1 MSYRSLRIGGLASGI
16 DVESIIKQLMSAQKA
31 KKDKLQQQKTLLEWK
46 REDYRTINNQ
56 IRKLR
61 DATADLRLQGT
72 FLKNKATS
80 SDESKVSVTADGS
93 AVGTYEITVESL
105 ATSSRLTGTTV
116 EKKDGQ
122 PLDLSKPISELFDD
136 IDPDGDGQITLTI
149 NGETMAFGKSD
160 SLAAI
165 FLAVNR
171 NEKAG
176 VVMFYDETKRQ
187 VVVTTKDTGSES
199 RKVLK
204 DIMSSDN
211 ALFKALGLVSDSSSE
226 GEASTPESSGE
237 IQYPHIEEG
246 KNAVLTINGLRTERS
261 SNTFAI
267 NGVTFTLKDT
277 TSAPV
282 TVGVERDTDAIV
294 EKIKSWVDTYNS
306 TLEAINAEL
315 NEQRYRDYLPLTE
328 EEMAELTDKQIDKWE
343 EKARSGLLKHDS
355 LLRGELYNI
364 RMAVFGM
371 VQGLDEA
378 FNHLSDIGITVA
390 TATFDSN
397 GKLLMDDDYMS
408 GKLHVNEDE
417 LRNALETNP
426 EKVMALFT
434 NRSDDPE
441 QQGIGARLYALAG
454 EAIERIADMAGRDSD
469 LVDNSSIGERIRD
482 LNERIEREEDRLQ
495 RLEDRYW
502 KQFTEM
508 EKAIN
513 QMNQQSSWLLAQ
525 FLGTGNQ

>member
-93 AVGTYEITVESL
+93 AVGTYEITVERL
-105 ATSSRLTGTTV
+105 ATSSRLVGTTN
-116 EKKDGQ
+116 EKDGQ

-160 SLAAI
+160 SLAAV
-165 FLAVNR
+165 FYAVNR

-176 VVMFYDETKRQ
+176 VVMFYDETEKR
-187 VVVTTKDTGSES
+187 VVVTTKATGSES
-199 RKVLK
+199 RQILH
-204 DIMSSDN
+204 DMISDTGTDN
-211 ALFKALGLVSDSSSE
+211 ALLKALGLVPDNPSE
-226 GEASTPESSGE
+226 A
-237 IQYPHIEEG
+237 IEEG
-246 KNAVLTINGLRTERS
+246 QNAVFTINGLKTERS
-261 SNTFAI
+261 SNTFSI